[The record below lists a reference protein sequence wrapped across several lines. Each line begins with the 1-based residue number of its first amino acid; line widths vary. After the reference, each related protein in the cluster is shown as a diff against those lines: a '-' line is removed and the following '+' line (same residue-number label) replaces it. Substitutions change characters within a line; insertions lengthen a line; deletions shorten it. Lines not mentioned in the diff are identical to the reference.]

1 MSPIAVLALPLLSA
15 PTLRI
20 FFERGGVP
28 EGLGND
34 GGIVNAGGS
43 AGTSARTGIFLT
55 GGTLLVVRCCRAELA
70 RCAASPSRDRAGDLE
85 ILPDVLPTTGTCMGN
100 DIDIPGEADLDVRCF
115 PVAAFAELLLGIPFL
130 SISGTALVPIIA
142 KTRFGDPAKRLGA
155 KEPRVAC
162 GPGPLSFEE
171 LVISNSMTSSRALY
185 SKAIAD
191 ME

>member
-1 MSPIAVLALPLLSA
+1 MATPATFCGTAASLFSIWGTVARGSRCPIAVLALPLLSA
-15 PTLRI
+15 PALRI
-20 FFERGGVP
+20 FFECGGVP

-55 GGTLLVVRCCRAELA
+55 AGTLLVVRCCRAELA

-115 PVAAFAELLLGIPFL
+115 PAAAFVELLLGMPFL

-142 KTRFGDPAKRLGA
+142 NTRFGDPAVRLGA
-155 KEPRVAC
+155 
-162 GPGPLSFEE
+162 
-171 LVISNSMTSSRALY
+171 
-185 SKAIAD
+185 
-191 ME
+191 